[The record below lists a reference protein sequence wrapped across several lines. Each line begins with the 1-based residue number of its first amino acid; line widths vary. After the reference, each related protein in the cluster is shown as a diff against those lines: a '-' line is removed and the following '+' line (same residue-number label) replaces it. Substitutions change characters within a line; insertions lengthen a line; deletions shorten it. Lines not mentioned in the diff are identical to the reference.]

1 MKMRVAG
8 IVAEYNPFHN
18 GHRYQIEA
26 TRRAGAECVVA
37 VLSGN
42 FVQRGEPA
50 LRDKFTRAK
59 AALSCGVDLVLE
71 LPLPFAAAGAQ
82 RFARGAVALLDALGC
97 VDTLSF
103 GSECGALPPLL
114 QAWLALEDERVR
126 ARLRALLKEGQP
138 FAAAR
143 QQAVGELFGED
154 AGALLRQPNNILAL
168 EYLGALGSL
177 GSKIEPFTV
186 PRKGAGHDSG
196 APVGA
201 FASASALRAL
211 AVKQGVSALSPYVPA
226 EALACYRGAPV
237 CAPGALELPLLSRL
251 RALAPGELRALP
263 ELSEGLEHRLYKAAR
278 QARDLGELY
287 ALVKSK
293 RYSHARVRRLALAAF
308 LGVRDEDGALPPPY
322 IRVLGYTPAGKELL
336 TASSAALPVGA
347 SLRRLQALGGR
358 AQRLALLEA
367 AAGDQYALLC
377 SPRGEC
383 GLDYTHPLIRSAGP
397 HDKTCSG

>member
-18 GHRYQIEA
+18 GHRHQIEV
-26 TRRAGAECVVA
+26 TRRADATHIVA
-37 VLSGN
+37 VMSGN

-50 LRDKFTRAK
+50 LFDKFTRAA

-82 RFARGAVALLDALGC
+82 RFARGALTLLDALSC
-97 VDTLSF
+97 VDALSF
-103 GSECGALPPLL
+103 GSECGALSPLL
-114 QAWLALEDERVR
+114 HARLALEDKRVR
-126 ARLRALLKEGQP
+126 ARLRALLKEGRP

-143 QQAVGELFGED
+143 QQAVDEFFGEET
-154 AGALLRQPNNILAL
+154 GALLRQPNNILAL

-177 GSKIEPFTV
+177 GSKIEPFTI
-186 PRKGAGHDSG
+186 PRKGPWHDSTALSG
-196 APVGA
+196 T

-211 AVKQGVSALSPYVPA
+211 AAEQGIQALAPYVPK
-226 EALACYRGAPV
+226 EALARYHGAPI
-237 CAPGALELPLLSRL
+237 CTPEALEQPLLSRL
-251 RALAPGELRALP
+251 RALAPGELQDLP

-287 ALVKSK
+287 ALAKSK

-308 LGVRDEDGALPPPY
+308 LGVRDEDSALPPPY

-336 TASSAALPVGA
+336 TASSAALPIGA
-347 SLRRLQALGGR
+347 SLRRLWELGGR
-358 AQRLALLEA
+358 AQRLAGLEA

-377 SPRGEC
+377 TPRGEC
-383 GLDYTHPLIRSAGP
+383 GLDYAHALI
-397 HDKTCSG
+397 KV

>member
-1 MKMRVAG
+1 MKMHVAG

-37 VLSGN
+37 VMSGN

-50 LRDKFTRAK
+50 LLGKFTRAK
-59 AALSCGVDLVLE
+59 AALAGGVDLVLE

-143 QQAVGELFGED
+143 QQAVGELFGEE
-154 AGALLRQPNNILAL
+154 AGALLHQPNNILAL

-186 PRKGAGHDSG
+186 PRKGAGHDS
-196 APVGA
+196 
-201 FASASALRAL
+201 
-211 AVKQGVSALSPYVPA
+211 
-226 EALACYRGAPV
+226 GAPV

-278 QARDLGELY
+278 QSRGLGELY

-308 LGVRDEDGALPPPY
+308 LGMRDEDGALPPPY

-397 HDKTCSG
+397 HDETCSG